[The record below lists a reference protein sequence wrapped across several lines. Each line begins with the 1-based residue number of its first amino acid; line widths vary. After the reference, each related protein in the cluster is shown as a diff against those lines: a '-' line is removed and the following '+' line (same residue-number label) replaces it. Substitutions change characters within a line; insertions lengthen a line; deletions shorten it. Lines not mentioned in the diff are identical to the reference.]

1 MVKKEA
7 ENVLPKWLRFVKGN
21 IRQLY
26 IDYYILGI
34 LLLKCS
40 FLFFDTTILK
50 YNKVKLL
57 ILIFIGVIDS
67 EDIPLNLSRE
77 MLQNS
82 SLLRYKLHI
91 FNKV

>member
-1 MVKKEA
+1 M
-7 ENVLPKWLRFVKGN
+7 
-21 IRQLY
+21 I
-26 IDYYILGI
+26 IDYYIIGI
-34 LLLKCS
+34 LLLQYS
-40 FLFFDTTILK
+40 FLFFNTTILK

-91 FNKV
+91 FNKI